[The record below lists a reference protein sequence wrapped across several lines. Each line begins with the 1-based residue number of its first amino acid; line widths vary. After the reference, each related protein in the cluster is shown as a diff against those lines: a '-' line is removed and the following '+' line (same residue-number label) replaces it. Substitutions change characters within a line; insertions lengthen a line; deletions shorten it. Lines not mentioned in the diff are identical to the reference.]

1 MSRMQIESYT
11 SMGGSWWF
19 TNGGFMTKTGNSN
32 PFECIPM
39 DQTFLQIVNND
50 TQTLG
55 AKGLAQK
62 GLALKK
68 EL

>member
-1 MSRMQIESYT
+1 
-11 SMGGSWWF
+11 MGGSWWF
-19 TNGGFMTKTGNSN
+19 TNGGFMTKTGSFN

-55 AKGLAQK
+55 AKGFI
-62 GLALKK
+62 ALKK

>member
-1 MSRMQIESYT
+1 
-11 SMGGSWWF
+11 
-19 TNGGFMTKTGNSN
+19 MTKTGNSN

-55 AKGLAQK
+55 AKGFSTKK
-62 GLALKK
+62 GAITKYHFK
-68 EL
+68 VEYRAFCA